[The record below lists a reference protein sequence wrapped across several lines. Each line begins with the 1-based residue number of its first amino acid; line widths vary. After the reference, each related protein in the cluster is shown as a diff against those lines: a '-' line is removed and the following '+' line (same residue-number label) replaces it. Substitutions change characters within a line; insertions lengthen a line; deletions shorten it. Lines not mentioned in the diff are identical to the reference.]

1 MMVRLVGKYGYVNMD
16 GIEVI
21 PLQFENAYNFEGGG
35 LALVSF
41 NGKSYYINQKGEKV
55 EK

>member
-1 MMVRLVGKYGYVNMD
+1 MN

-21 PLQFENAYNFEGGG
+21 PVQFENAYNFEDSG

-41 NGKSYYINQKGEKV
+41 NGKSYYINQKGEKM